1 VIVRIL
7 DEGQYALD
15 NTDVDALNV
24 LDAQLQ
30 SAVEAEDDAG
40 FRSALE
46 ALLDAVRR
54 TGTPVAVDTLTPSD
68 LVLPRAD
75 ATLHE
80 VGALLGAEG
89 LIPG

>member
-7 DEGQYALD
+7 DEGQYTLD

-24 LDAQLQ
+24 LDAQVQ
-30 SAVEAEDDAG
+30 SAVESEDDAG
-40 FRSALE
+40 FRTALE
-46 ALLDAVRR
+46 ALLAAVRR
-54 TGTPVAVDTLTPSD
+54 TGTPVSAGTLTPSD
-68 LVLPRAD
+68 LVLPPAD

-80 VGALLGAEG
+80 VGALLGEEG